1 MRPGTRKWLFGAGG
15 VATIALSSLLIGP
28 LNAQRAMHQLSQPPV
43 PREVQPSL
51 LLTPLLA
58 LGRAVIVDYLWLRA
72 TKLKEEGRTFDAYQ
86 LARRICEL
94 QPKFAAVWAF
104 QGWNMA
110 YNISVTLKTPEER
123 WRWVK
128 NGYELIRD
136 KGIPLN
142 PNSTQLYR
150 ELSWILFHKVGDFM
164 DEMHSYY
171 KLQFALQMEDILG
184 PPPDGWVK
192 PGRVEGD
199 YYRDYPYD
207 ALAVMPVRFEELLKG
222 AVVRRL
228 VDALR
233 GFDFDVSRPG
243 VYLSLLGNLKT
254 GEFQVANAAPGEQE
268 DRKVALKKL
277 MEDPELADAR
287 TALER
292 YWRAWRLRNEVKL
305 DPVRIVAMQKGFE
318 LTLDF
323 RLPEAHALYWA
334 NMGMEKGADPKTRLD
349 IHRLNTNRIEF
360 FCLQKMFHRGR
371 LTMSRQAKLGEPPL
385 MSPDVRVIP
394 ALMRAFLEDSK
405 EYLKTERQQSPV
417 SENFKSTFVNFMRTA
432 ILRLHEQNQNA
443 KARELFDYLAKTFP
457 DPMYERGLD
466 GFLEAQFKFDREIND
481 YPKALARVEA
491 LIARGLL
498 EYAYDEDESAL
509 RYLNRAREVYDGY
522 HKSIVSGR
530 QKFSQT
536 FPQMVQRIAHEYGG
550 RMYRATYEN
559 ICAKLGIPPLPPG
572 EDTATTR
579 PS

>member
-1 MRPGTRKWLFGAGG
+1 M
-15 VATIALSSLLIGP
+15 ATIALSSLLIGP

-498 EYAYDEDESAL
+498 EYAYDEDENAL

>member
-1 MRPGTRKWLFGAGG
+1 MRPGTKKWLFGAGG
-15 VATIALSSLLIGP
+15 AATIALSSLLIGP
-28 LNAQRAMHQLSQPPV
+28 LNAQRAMYQLSQPPV

-86 LARRICEL
+86 LSKRICEL

-184 PPPDGWVK
+184 PPPDGWVR

-199 YYRDYPYD
+199 FYRDYPYET
-207 ALAVMPVRFEELLKG
+207 LAAMPARFEELLNDTG
-222 AVVRRL
+222 VQRL
-228 VDALR
+228 ADALR

-254 GEFQVANAAPGEQE
+254 GEYQIGNAAPGEQE

-305 DPVRIVAMQKGFE
+305 DPARIVAMQKGFE

-334 NMGMEKGADPKTRLD
+334 NMGMEKGSDPKTRLD

-394 ALMRAFLEDSK
+394 ALMRAFLEDSR

-498 EYAYDEDESAL
+498 DYAYDEDESAL
-509 RYLNRAREVYDGY
+509 RYLNRAKEVYDGY

-572 EDTATTR
+572 EDPATTR

>member
-1 MRPGTRKWLFGAGG
+1 M
-15 VATIALSSLLIGP
+15 ATIALSSLLIGP

>member
-1 MRPGTRKWLFGAGG
+1 M
-15 VATIALSSLLIGP
+15 ATIALSSLLIGP

-207 ALAVMPVRFEELLKG
+207 ALAVMPVRFEELLKD

-254 GEFQVANAAPGEQE
+254 GEFQVANAAPGEQQ

>member
-1 MRPGTRKWLFGAGG
+1 M
-15 VATIALSSLLIGP
+15 ATIALSSLLIGP

-207 ALAVMPVRFEELLKG
+207 ALAVMPVRFEELLKD

>member
-1 MRPGTRKWLFGAGG
+1 M
-15 VATIALSSLLIGP
+15 ATIALSSLLIGP
-28 LNAQRAMHQLSQPPV
+28 LNAQRAMHQLTQPPV

-207 ALAVMPVRFEELLKG
+207 ALAVMPVRFEELLKD

>member
-1 MRPGTRKWLFGAGG
+1 M
-15 VATIALSSLLIGP
+15 ATIGLSSLLIGP

-207 ALAVMPVRFEELLKG
+207 ALAAMPVRFEELLKD

-233 GFDFDVSRPG
+233 GFDFDVSKPG
-243 VYLSLLGNLKT
+243 VYLSLLENLKS

-498 EYAYDEDESAL
+498 DYAYDEDESAL
-509 RYLNRAREVYDGY
+509 RYLNRAKEVYDGY
-522 HKSIVSGR
+522 HKSVVSGR